1 MAGGDGL
8 ALLWLA
14 RAELSALSGRNGHGT
29 HEHGAGLCLHG
40 GEIGAGCPSIPER
53 PDVGLISLGL
63 VKSAGFPRGGAA
75 GASSLKAHIC
85 HAASRGG
92 QKIARDAPNV
102 ALCREKR
109 RLFRYSRPGH
119 GQRSNGERS
128 GHSTAVSYR
137 GHYWQ
142 DVLIGGCDREKRC
155 FSSPQMMRG
164 STAPGKV

>member
-53 PDVGLISLGL
+53 PDVGLISLGP
-63 VKSAGFPRGGAA
+63 VKSAGFPRVGRL
-75 GASSLKAHIC
+75 GASSLKAYIC
-85 HAASRGG
+85 HAVSRGG
-92 QKIARDAPNV
+92 QKTARDAPNV

-137 GHYWQ
+137 GLLLARRLDWS
-142 DVLIGGCDREKRC
+142 CDREKRS

-164 STAPGKV
+164 PTAL

>member
-63 VKSAGFPRGGAA
+63 VKSAGFPRVGRL
-75 GASSLKAHIC
+75 GASSLKAYIC
-85 HAASRGG
+85 HAVSRGG
-92 QKIARDAPNV
+92 AKDRAG
-102 ALCREKR
+102 
-109 RLFRYSRPGH
+109 RPECGIVP
-119 GQRSNGERS
+119 RK
-128 GHSTAVSYR
+128 T
-137 GHYWQ
+137 
-142 DVLIGGCDREKRC
+142 
-155 FSSPQMMRG
+155 
-164 STAPGKV
+164 